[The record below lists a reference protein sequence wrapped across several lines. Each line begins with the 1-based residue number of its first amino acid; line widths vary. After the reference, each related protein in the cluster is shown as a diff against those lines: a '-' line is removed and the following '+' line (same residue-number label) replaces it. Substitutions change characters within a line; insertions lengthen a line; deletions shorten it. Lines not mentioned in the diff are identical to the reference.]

1 VTGVASSS
9 FRQPFSTRMALGL
22 VDKGKIR
29 KHHLRN
35 ATAVL
40 PSDQSI
46 PLEVREYMTGDNA
59 TIVWGGQ
66 D

>member
-1 VTGVASSS
+1 
-9 FRQPFSTRMALGL
+9 MALGL

-40 PSDQSI
+40 PSDQSL

-59 TIVWGGQ
+59 AIVWGGQ